1 MKLLRRSLAAA
12 AILLIVVY
20 AGAIVWLVS
29 HETRLVFEAGQPLGD
44 LRPQPPFEQIDARGN
59 NPSVGLAWVMR
70 TAAAPETR
78 PWVLFLHGN
87 ASTIGSRLNI
97 LHYERLRSLGLNVL
111 APEYRGYGGVA
122 GVPSEAGLDADARAA
137 YDLLRGPMSV
147 PPERIVVYGW
157 SLGSGVAVDL
167 ASQVTPAAVIL
178 EGAPDSIAAIGQER
192 YPFFPVRM
200 LIRNPFDS
208 ILKIDRVRAP
218 KLFLHSPDDAIVPIA
233 DGRKLFDAAPQPK
246 QWTEVSGGHIHASET
261 DPNFFPAIAAFLKG
275 IGSMGDRTPMAAG
288 R

>member
-78 PWVLFLHGN
+78 PWVIFLHGN

-111 APEYRGYGGVA
+111 APEYRGYGGVGRRA
-122 GVPSEAGLDADARAA
+122 FGGGARRRRARRLRSAARADVRA
-137 YDLLRGPMSV
+137 SGADRRLR
-147 PPERIVVYGW
+147 VVARFGRRR
-157 SLGSGVAVDL
+157 GSGL
-167 ASQVTPAAVIL
+167 AA
-178 EGAPDSIAAIGQER
+178 
-192 YPFFPVRM
+192 
-200 LIRNPFDS
+200 
-208 ILKIDRVRAP
+208 
-218 KLFLHSPDDAIVPIA
+218 
-233 DGRKLFDAAPQPK
+233 
-246 QWTEVSGGHIHASET
+246 
-261 DPNFFPAIAAFLKG
+261 
-275 IGSMGDRTPMAAG
+275 
-288 R
+288 